1 MERRYTLRSLVVVA
15 IISLVLGALSANTF
29 SQGTGAS
36 PQVSG
41 PLWTEGTK
49 SPPSPA
55 AQSDPRIWVRLAKA
69 LRPTVVNIST
79 TQQVPE
85 RRSPFSF
92 RGPRGGEEDPFQEF
106 MRRFF
111 GEGPGGRPRPPA
123 QSLGSGFIIHPDGL
137 IVTNNH
143 VVENATDIKVKL
155 EDGKEFKATVVGRD
169 PKTDLAL
176 IKIDAKNLPA
186 APFGDSDKL
195 EVGEPVMAIGNPF
208 GLDATVTTGIVSAKG
223 RHINEGPYDDFIQ
236 TDASI
241 NRGNS
246 GGPLINLNG
255 EVVGINTAIF
265 SPTGGSVG
273 IGFAT
278 PINQAKSILPHL
290 QAKGSVTRAWLGVSI
305 QPVTPEIA
313 KTLSLPEAKGALVA
327 EVLAD
332 SPAQKAGMKQ
342 GDVIVEFDGKGVKT
356 SSELPRIVA
365 ATPVGK
371 TVNVKVLRDGKETAL
386 QATLAELDDQRVAS
400 ARSGGGGQA
409 RAKLGMALQDL
420 TPDLAQSL
428 GLKDT
433 RGVVVSQIEPGSPA
447 DAAGLQVGD
456 VILEVNRAKV
466 KNLKEAQQA
475 LDKIGADKG
484 TLLLVRRGDSQIFV
498 AIKAS

>member
-15 IISLVLGALSANTF
+15 IVSLVLGALSANTF
-29 SQGTGAS
+29 SQATGAGG
-36 PQVSG
+36 QVAG
-41 PLWTEGTK
+41 PLWTEGAK
-49 SPPSPA
+49 NPPPPA
-55 AQSDPRIWVRLAKA
+55 AQADPRIWVRLAKA
-69 LRPTVVNIST
+69 LRPAVVNIST
-79 TQQVPE
+79 TQQGAE

-123 QSLGSGFIIHPDGL
+123 HSLGSGFIIHPDGL

-155 EDGKEFKATVVGRD
+155 EDGKEYKATVVGRD

-186 APFGDSDKL
+186 APFGDSEKL

-241 NRGNS
+241 NSGNS

-278 PINQAKSILPHL
+278 PINQAKAVLPQL
-290 QAKGSVTRAWLGVSI
+290 QAKGSVTRAWLGVTI
-305 QPVTPEIA
+305 QPVTPDIA
-313 KTLSLPEAKGALVA
+313 KTLGLSEAKGALVA

-342 GDVIVEFDGKGVKT
+342 GDVIVEFDGKSVKS

-371 TVNVKVLRDGKETAL
+371 TVTVKLLRDGKETPV
-386 QATLAELDDQRVAS
+386 QAILAELDDQRVAR
-400 ARSGGGGQA
+400 ARSGGGGPA

-456 VILEVNRAKV
+456 VILEVNRSKV
-466 KNLKEAQQA
+466 KNLEDAQQA
-475 LDKIGADKG
+475 LDKIGPDKG

-498 AIKAS
+498 AIKAG

>member
-29 SQGTGAS
+29 SQGSGAVA
-36 PQVSG
+36 QVAG
-41 PLWTEGTK
+41 PLWTEGAK
-49 SPPSPA
+49 SPPPAA
-55 AQSDPRIWVRLAKA
+55 AQSDPRIWVRHYKA

-79 TQQVPE
+79 TQQLGE

-92 RGPRGGEEDPFQEF
+92 RGPRGQQEEDPFQEF

-111 GEGPGGRPRPPA
+111 GEGPGGRPRQA

-143 VVENATDIKVKL
+143 VVENATDIRVKL

-176 IKIDAKNLPA
+176 IKIDAKNLQA
-186 APFGDSDKL
+186 APFGDSEKL

-223 RHINEGPYDDFIQ
+223 RVIGEGPYDDFIQ

-246 GGPLINLNG
+246 GGPLINVNG

-278 PINQAKSILPHL
+278 PINQAKAILPQL

-305 QPVTPEIA
+305 QQVTPEIA
-313 KTLSLPEAKGALVA
+313 KTLGLPDPKGALVA

-332 SPAQKAGMKQ
+332 SPAQKAGLKQ
-342 GDVIVEFDGKGVKT
+342 GDVIVEFDGKGVK
-356 SSELPRIVA
+356 SSTELPRIVA

-371 TVNVKVLRDGKETAL
+371 TVTLKVLRDGKETPV

-420 TPDLAQSL
+420 TPELAQQL
-428 GLKDT
+428 GVKDRT
-433 RGVVVSQIEPGSPA
+433 GVVVSQIEPGSPA
-447 DAAGLQVGD
+447 DSAGLQVGD
-456 VILEVNRAKV
+456 VILEVNRTKV
-466 KNLKEAQQA
+466 KNLKEAQQV
-475 LDKIGADKG
+475 LEKVGPDKG
-484 TLLLVRRGDSQIFV
+484 TLLLVRRGESQIFV
-498 AIKAS
+498 AIKAG

>member
-1 MERRYTLRSLVVVA
+1 MERRYTLRSLVFVA

-29 SQGTGAS
+29 SQGTGAAL
-36 PQVSG
+36 QLSG

-49 SPPSPA
+49 SPPPPA
-55 AQSDPRIWVRLAKA
+55 VAADPRIWVRLAKV
-69 LRPTVVNIST
+69 LRPAVVNIST
-79 TQQVPE
+79 TQQVQQE
-85 RRSPFSF
+85 RRIPFPF
-92 RGPRGGEEDPFQEF
+92 RGPRGGEEDPFQDF

-111 GEGPGGRPRPPA
+111 GEGPGGRPRQA

-143 VVENATDIKVKL
+143 VVENATDIRVKL
-155 EDGKEFKATVVGRD
+155 EDGKEFKATVVGKD

-176 IKIDAKNLPA
+176 IKIDAKGLPI

-223 RHINEGPYDDFIQ
+223 RVIGEGPYDDFIQ

-246 GGPLINLNG
+246 GGPLINMSG

-278 PINQAKSILPHL
+278 PINQAKTILPQL

-305 QPVTPEIA
+305 QQVTPDLA
-313 KTLSLPEAKGALVA
+313 KTLGLAEPRGALVA
-327 EVLAD
+327 DVLAD
-332 SPAQKAGMKQ
+332 SPAEKAGMKQ
-342 GDVIVEFDGKGVKT
+342 GDVIVEFDGKGIK
-356 SSELPRIVA
+356 SSTDLPRIVA

-371 TVNVKVLRDGKETAL
+371 HVSLKVLRDGKETTV
-386 QATLAELDDQRVAS
+386 QATLGVLDEQRLAS
-400 ARSGGGGQA
+400 SRPGSAPAKG
-409 RAKLGMALQDL
+409 KLGMALQDI
-420 TPDLAQSL
+420 TPEMAKSL
-428 GLKDT
+428 GLKDPA
-433 RGVVVSQIEPGSPA
+433 GVVVSQVESGSPA
-447 DAAGLQVGD
+447 EAAGIQVGD
-456 VILEVNRAKV
+456 VILEVNRTKI

-475 LDKIGADKG
+475 LEKTGPDKG
-484 TLLLVRRGDSQIFV
+484 TLLLVKRGDSQIFV
-498 AIKAS
+498 AIKAG